1 MTISKEVKVGALA
14 IISGV
19 MLYSGFNFLKGTD
32 FFSSVKRYKVVY
44 ENVGG
49 VKVSSPVMI
58 KGLNV
63 GRVERMVS
71 LPDQDYKTMVII
83 QVDKSYAISSNSHL
97 DIVELGLLDGK
108 ALELVMKDG
117 GKILED
123 GDTLKGMVMPGM
135 ISAMSQKFSP
145 LVSNIDT
152 SLNKVKHILGAV
164 EEQKINQILASLD
177 LASKE
182 LYLTIKQSK
191 TSIAEVSGSVSSKL
205 DKVEKDLSIIT
216 TSLKSVGDSLNKAEI
231 AKTVNNANKTLAE
244 TKELVARINSGQG
257 SLGKLTKND
266 SLYANLNNSAADLDK
281 LLIDMREHP
290 NRYVHFSL
298 FGRKEKP
305 AKDTSKKGSK

>member
-1 MTISKEVKVGALA
+1 VTISKEVKVGALA

-281 LLIDMREHP
+281 LLIDLREHP